1 MASYGNR
8 DDNVYVNWVK
18 ASAGSVSPEKTVPLE
33 QHFDVVMCCDW
44 SCDREVLLAFGG
56 RDGLVSLWKVE
67 NKALQASRLRLLLTA
82 TATPQITLEHLFT
95 GFKAGIECVS
105 IDASN
110 RLLFTADTTASFYI
124 HSVETGECLFVVAL
138 KPILTPILRGSFK
151 HLHVIA
157 MACSVRGDCFVLTRC
172 KKDSKVVH
180 VFLLFH
186 CNGVLVSSCVVEEE
200 ELLPRLLVCRD
211 GDHFLY
217 CHKAGIVVRSV
228 LDGMKVGVCE
238 GNDRIGCAIHRV
250 PAPVPVLLCRHV
262 QGRASHHRWV
272 GGRKCDCLWTALRC
286 GRVMCFLQTSAL
298 NYSYSTLGF
307 SSG

>member
-33 QHFDVVMCCDW
+33 QHFDVVMYCDW

-157 MACSVRGDCFVLTRC
+157 MACSVPGR
-172 KKDSKVVH
+172 
-180 VFLLFH
+180 LFRADPLQE
-186 CNGVLVSSCVVEEE
+186 GLEGR
-200 ELLPRLLVCRD
+200 PRLPPLP
-211 GDHFLY
+211 LQ
-217 CHKAGIVVRSV
+217 RSAR
-228 LDGMKVGVCE
+228 LQ
-238 GNDRIGCAIHRV
+238 
-250 PAPVPVLLCRHV
+250 LCRR
-262 QGRASHHRWV
+262 GRGASSPPAGVPR
-272 GGRKCDCLWTALRC
+272 R
-286 GRVMCFLQTSAL
+286 
-298 NYSYSTLGF
+298 
-307 SSG
+307 